1 MMGGTIQQVRI
12 TPDQA
17 QILVEAVFRLSG
29 ISVAATKTD
38 FLEHRI
44 NRLLRESGVGTVNEY
59 VEHLRTAPAGPAA
72 LRLVEAL
79 TTHTT
84 SFFREKA
91 HFDWLAASGL
101 PSVLAEGAGR
111 DRPLTIWSAACS
123 TGAELWT
130 AGMVLD
136 TFARN
141 RSLRWDLVGT
151 DVSQKILSK
160 AAAATFDEDDILP
173 IPDEMRR
180 RYLLRSRSPVGGKPR
195 YRIAPELRSRARLAW
210 ANLLDLP
217 SNMTLT
223 ADIAF
228 LRNVLIYFE
237 PDDQLRAAAQVARR
251 IRPGGYLLT
260 GHSEGLASPPPGMTL
275 VSPSIY
281 RKE

>member
-1 MMGGTIQQVRI
+1 MHHGRI
-12 TPDQA
+12 APDEA
-17 QILVEAVFRLSG
+17 QILVEAVLRLSG
-29 ISVAATKTD
+29 ISIAATKTD

-44 NRLLRESGVGTVNEY
+44 NRLLRESGVGTVAEY
-59 VEHLRTAPAGPAA
+59 VDHLRSAPSGPAA

-84 SFFREKA
+84 SFFRERA
-91 HFDWLAASGL
+91 HFDWMASTGL
-101 PSVLAEGAGR
+101 PSVVAGGAGR

-130 AGMVLD
+130 AGMVVD

-151 DVSQKILSK
+151 DVSQKILIK
-160 AAAATFDEDDILP
+160 AAEAIFDEEDILP

-180 RYLLRSRSPVGGKPR
+180 RYLLRSRSPAGATAR
-195 YRIAPELRSRARLAW
+195 YRIAPELRSRARLCW
-210 ANLLDLP
+210 ADLLDLP
-217 SNMTLT
+217 SNMALT

-237 PDDQLRAAAQVARR
+237 PGDQLRAAAQVARR

-260 GHSEGLASPPPGMTL
+260 GHSEGLPSPPPGMVP

>member
-1 MMGGTIQQVRI
+1 MQNERI
-12 TPDQA
+12 APDQA
-17 QILVEAVFRLSG
+17 QVLVEAVFRLSG
-29 ISVAATKTD
+29 ISIAATKTD

-44 NRLLRESGVGTVNEY
+44 NRLLRESGVESVTDF
-59 VEHLRTAPAGPAA
+59 VEQLRTSPAGPAA

-84 SFFREKA
+84 SFFRERA
-91 HFDWLAASGL
+91 HFDWMTTTGL
-101 PSVLAEGAGR
+101 PSVVAEGAGR
-111 DRPLTIWSAACS
+111 HQPLTIWSAACS

-130 AGMVLD
+130 AGMVVD
-136 TFARN
+136 TFARTRN
-141 RSLRWDLVGT
+141 LRWDLVGT
-151 DVSQKILSK
+151 DVSQKILRK
-160 AAAATFDEDDILP
+160 AAVATFDEDDILP

-180 RYLLRSRSPVGGKPR
+180 RYLLRSRTLAVGKQR
-195 YRIAPELRSRARLAW
+195 YRIAPELRSHARLAW

-217 SNMTLT
+217 TGMALT

-237 PDDQLRAAAQVARR
+237 PDDQLRAAANVARR

-260 GHSEGLASPPPGMTL
+260 GHSESLASPPPGMTP

>member
-1 MMGGTIQQVRI
+1 MQNERI
-12 TPDQA
+12 APDQA
-17 QILVEAVFRLSG
+17 QVLVEAVFRLSG
-29 ISVAATKTD
+29 ISIAATKTD

-44 NRLLRESGVGTVNEY
+44 NRLLRESGVESVTDF
-59 VEHLRTAPAGPAA
+59 VEQLRTAPAGPAA

-84 SFFREKA
+84 SFFRERA
-91 HFDWLAASGL
+91 HFDWMTTTGL
-101 PSVLAEGAGR
+101 PSVVAEGAGR
-111 DRPLTIWSAACS
+111 DQPLTIWSAACS

-130 AGMVLD
+130 AGMVAD
-136 TFARN
+136 TFARTRN
-141 RSLRWDLVGT
+141 LRWDLVGT
-151 DVSQKILSK
+151 DVSQKILRK
-160 AAAATFDEDDILP
+160 AAVATFDEDDILP
-173 IPDEMRR
+173 IPDDMRR
-180 RYLLRSRSPVGGKPR
+180 RYLLRSRTLAGGKQR
-195 YRIAPELRSRARLAW
+195 YRIAPELRSHARLAW

-217 SNMTLT
+217 TGMALT

-237 PDDQLRAAAQVARR
+237 PDDQLRAAANVARR

-260 GHSEGLASPPPGMTL
+260 GHSEGLASPPPGMTP